1 MNGDTSC
8 WPKLKSRQERRVN
21 KLNSM
26 IVIIKQFYHSCHL
39 IIIITMCFTVQ
50 GQHGIISISYR
61 IIMMLLLHGIKNS
74 EELSSFYDT
83 NKFLVLYFVV
93 FVQNLE
99 KQSDWLVHF
108 TSLFCEK
115 KSLAWMSSPNIS
127 LWRGGWTCSL
137 GKEFDVSLH

>member
-1 MNGDTSC
+1 
-8 WPKLKSRQERRVN
+8 
-21 KLNSM
+21 M
-26 IVIIKQFYHSCHL
+26 IVIIKQFYHFCHL
-39 IIIITMCFTVQ
+39 IIIIMLYFTVQ

-99 KQSDWLVHF
+99 KQSD
-108 TSLFCEK
+108 
-115 KSLAWMSSPNIS
+115 
-127 LWRGGWTCSL
+127 
-137 GKEFDVSLH
+137 